1 MLHLAVITLPTPER
15 NTAKISVPSASA
27 EGTVL
32 LGMGFCFWMFAQR
45 HLSGS
50 SWKKTVETRTDLH
63 CTRHRRVTQGK
74 ISLPSSLGTVRISRY
89 CIRVGIGSWWIG
101 DITFVIRDEGWCRT
115 KSVLNKT
122 ELLASQKGC
131 LWRNKAGLF
140 LLDWPPSIQHT
151 QFCVC
156 IYIYNVP
163 KVKMYNTYKIQYVFV
178 FVSFSLCRTW

>member
-1 MLHLAVITLPTPER
+1 MYHTMQHLIRVTWWFKTTVLCATSRCDYSAYPWKEYSQNQRAIC
-15 NTAKISVPSASA
+15 ISR
-27 EGTVL
+27 GTVL

-63 CTRHRRVTQGK
+63 CTRHRRVTQRK
-74 ISLPSSLGTVRISRY
+74 TSLPSSLGTVRISRY

-140 LLDWPPSIQHT
+140 LSDWPPSIQHT
-151 QFCVC
+151 QFCVSMC
-156 IYIYNVP
+156 AYIYI
-163 KVKMYNTYKIQYVFV
+163 
-178 FVSFSLCRTW
+178 